1 MVHAE
6 EATIISDSGKQKYV
20 PPHLRNKNSGTTA
33 TTTGTLM
40 PMASQ
45 EATTLRDWLNGLPTI
60 SGILLGRHGKDDT
73 MQLGERITINST
85 TRNVHYNVHPGGVL
99 GSTWIEG
106 VYGVSIN
113 AQDNTRASTL
123 LDLWRTATAPT
134 TMATTTTTTATST
147 ITGGA
152 GSSNP

>member
-1 MVHAE
+1 M
-6 EATIISDSGKQKYV
+6 SDAGKGKYV

-40 PMASQ
+40 PMALQ
-45 EATTLRDWLNGLPTI
+45 EATALRDWLNGLTTI

-73 MQLGERITINST
+73 MQLGERITINSM
-85 TRNVHYNVHPGGVL
+85 TRNVRYNVHPGGVL

-134 TMATTTTTTATST
+134 TMATTTTTTTNTTST
-147 ITGGA
+147 ITGGT
-152 GSSNP
+152 GTSNP